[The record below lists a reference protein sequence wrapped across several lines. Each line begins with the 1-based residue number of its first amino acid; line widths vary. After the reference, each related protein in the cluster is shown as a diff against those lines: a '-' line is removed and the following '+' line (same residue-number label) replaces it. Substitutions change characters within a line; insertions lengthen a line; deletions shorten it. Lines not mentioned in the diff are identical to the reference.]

1 MTKVQ
6 TSKKPE
12 LIFGI
17 IAKIGTDLDA
27 VNESIANELSQ
38 YGYSSVP
45 IKLTTALSE
54 KAIQNKLKKTI
65 DRSSLE
71 KRYMSSMDACNEL
84 RKKAGNEVMAELA
97 VSQIVSLRKKVQK
110 KDSRPIAFIV
120 RQLKRKEEVEL
131 LRKVY
136 GDKFI
141 LVSCFSPRELRCDIL
156 AGNIADSKRSTE
168 PNSYRDKAEQ
178 LIIRDENETDNPNGQ
193 RVRDAFPNADVIINS
208 KDKPS
213 TDETLKHFFKVFFGN
228 PKIAPTK
235 DEYGLFMA
243 SAAALRSTD
252 LSRQVGAAIFT
263 DKLEVVS
270 LGSNEVPKYS
280 GGTYLQDETE
290 SGGIDGRDAA
300 LGFDANAKIRTEI
313 AKDAVYQIS
322 NLSEKKLSEDQV
334 SQFLEK
340 HLFAEGGKLND
351 LLILDI
357 TEFGRAVHA
366 EMNAITDAARTGKS
380 TDKTTLYCTTF
391 PCHNCAKHIV
401 ASGIIRVVYIQ
412 PYPKS
417 KAEQLYPDSIS
428 IDPKD
433 KPAQKVI
440 FEIHK
445 GIAPNLYPRVFGKTK
460 KKDKYGK
467 LLPWDKA
474 SALPSVNLRDLGLS
488 LIHI

>member
-1 MTKVQ
+1 
-6 TSKKPE
+6 
-12 LIFGI
+12 
-17 IAKIGTDLDA
+17 
-27 VNESIANELSQ
+27 
-38 YGYSSVP
+38 
-45 IKLTTALSE
+45 
-54 KAIQNKLKKTI
+54 
-65 DRSSLE
+65 
-71 KRYMSSMDACNEL
+71 
-84 RKKAGNEVMAELA
+84 
-97 VSQIVSLRKKVQK
+97 
-110 KDSRPIAFIV
+110 
-120 RQLKRKEEVEL
+120 
-131 LRKVY
+131 
-136 GDKFI
+136 
-141 LVSCFSPRELRCDIL
+141 
-156 AGNIADSKRSTE
+156 
-168 PNSYRDKAEQ
+168 
-178 LIIRDENETDNPNGQ
+178 
-193 RVRDAFPNADVIINS
+193 
-208 KDKPS
+208 
-213 TDETLKHFFKVFFGN
+213 
-228 PKIAPTK
+228 
-235 DEYGLFMA
+235 MA

-474 SALPSVNLRDLGLS
+474 SALPSVNLRDLGYQSNERATIEIFNKKLRGIKS
-488 LIHI
+488 LTRTAKS